1 MKTVWRGVVSLAVLC
16 LGLAGPAASVRA
28 EDTTDYICP
37 ALKDPATYTS
47 DKKSY
52 QMIVQGKDGWVF
64 RSRKDFKEDFS
75 VKPESFALF
84 QTLNAAFKKKNVD
97 LVILMPPTRTVVHP
111 SVIPPSGQNDV
122 PPFDPVKAT
131 RSYNDFVAAFNT
143 GGIRAPSF
151 ADVLPLDP
159 VATQFFYRRDHHWV
173 PAGAALAAQK
183 TAALIKT
190 LPVYASFP
198 VQKFITSD
206 TGRKMAPN
214 GSFARLM
221 GKICQREMPPEYVP
235 EIVTVPEIE
244 PAAGATAG
252 ALFGEA
258 AKAGVALVGTSNFV
272 EPEPSFAN
280 FAGAMR
286 QALSTE
292 VENISMGGAGMDS
305 PMISYLNSGR
315 LGEHRVVVW
324 EIATH
329 YDFNSK
335 DVRNM
340 MREIIPAAAGSCA
353 DDVAVARFFSPAA
366 TGTALP
372 LFNDL
377 AAKLTDGPGGYFAV
391 VRSGAKI
398 KAPVK
403 LTSVYTPE
411 SATRDD
417 VYTFVR
423 DERYPHDG
431 VYFLTLK
438 QTKKRHIQSLSLDI
452 PQEAVG
458 KPIDVKICR
467 LGL

>member
-1 MKTVWRGVVSLAVLC
+1 MKTLICAVVGLSILSLCGIA
-16 LGLAGPAASVRA
+16 PARSAWA

-37 ALKDPATYTS
+37 ALKDPVTYQG

-75 VKPESFALF
+75 VKPESFSLF
-84 QTLNAAFKKKNVD
+84 QALNVAFKKKNVD
-97 LVILMPPTRTVVHP
+97 LIILMPPTRTVVHP
-111 SVIPPSGQNDV
+111 SVMPPVGQGDIS
-122 PPFDPVKAT
+122 PFDVEKAT
-131 RSYNDFVAAFNT
+131 RSYNDFVAAFNA

-159 VATQFFYRRDHHWV
+159 AKTQFFYRRDHHWV
-173 PAGAALAAQK
+173 PPGAALAAEK

-198 VQKFITSD
+198 VQKFVTSE
-206 TGRKMAPN
+206 TGRKVAPD

-221 GKICQREMPPEYVP
+221 GKICKRDMPPELVP
-235 EIVTVPEIE
+235 EIVTVPEVE
-244 PAAGATAG
+244 PASGDAAG
-252 ALFGEA
+252 ALFGDGVRP
-258 AKAGVALVGTSNFV
+258 GVALVGTSNFV
-272 EPEPSFAN
+272 EPAPSFAN

-292 VENISMGGAGMDS
+292 VENLSMGGAGMDS
-305 PMISYLNSGR
+305 PMISYLNSGH

-340 MREIIPAAAGSCA
+340 MREVIPAAQGRCA
-353 DDVAVARFFSPAA
+353 DEAAVARFSIPAA
-366 TGTALP
+366 PQGRLTA
-372 LFNDL
+372 FKDL
-377 AAKLTDGPGGYFAV
+377 QTQMGDDSAYFAAI
-391 VRSGAKI
+391 RSAAKI
-398 KAPVK
+398 KEPVVM
-403 LTSVYTPE
+403 TTVYKPE
-411 SATRDD
+411 SQTKDD
-417 VYTFVR
+417 VYNFTR

-431 VYFLTLK
+431 IYFLSLK
-438 QTKKRHIQSLSLDI
+438 QTKKRRIDSILLDL
-452 PQEAVG
+452 PQDAVG
-458 KPIDVKICR
+458 HKIDINICK
-467 LGL
+467 LEP